1 MNILNALHI
10 RQFNSYYDKVRN
22 ILANQTGNRQTAL
35 ALARRAKPRLLVCAP
50 SNAAV
55 DNVILKIMENGFI
68 DGSGKRYNPSMIR
81 VGVGQ
86 SSSVKDVAL
95 ETKVDHILSEN
106 ADVQQLDN
114 SIAGFRLELQRI
126 SSDIVNCRKR
136 IHAITNAS
144 PWPLAKDWEIRI
156 DEDTFDESGR
166 CYFINHKEQ
175 KTTFECPPP
184 PEPGVTQFPP
194 RSMPEYRVYISRIVK
209 LVENFFTIKSN
220 LEQST
225 IVKGSMGNGSRHHEI
240 KQNLEQHLLNSV
252 HIVMT
257 TLGTAG
263 SRALSEGIDKFEV
276 VVVDE
281 AAQSVEPATL
291 AAMQLG
297 SRHCV
302 MVGDPQQLPATI
314 FNVSGK
320 NSKYDRSL
328 FQRLEEGML
337 FHFPFL
343 PLNPSMFI

>member
-1 MNILNALHI
+1 
-10 RQFNSYYDKVRN
+10 
-22 ILANQTGNRQTAL
+22 
-35 ALARRAKPRLLVCAP
+35 
-50 SNAAV
+50 
-55 DNVILKIMENGFI
+55 
-68 DGSGKRYNPSMIR
+68 
-81 VGVGQ
+81 
-86 SSSVKDVAL
+86 
-95 ETKVDHILSEN
+95 
-106 ADVQQLDN
+106 
-114 SIAGFRLELQRI
+114 
-126 SSDIVNCRKR
+126 
-136 IHAITNAS
+136 
-144 PWPLAKDWEIRI
+144 
-156 DEDTFDESGR
+156 
-166 CYFINHKEQ
+166 
-175 KTTFECPPP
+175 
-184 PEPGVTQFPP
+184 
-194 RSMPEYRVYISRIVK
+194 MPEYRVYISRIVK

-263 SRALSEGIDKFEV
+263 SRALSEGVDKFEV

-343 PLNPSMFI
+343 PFKPINVHLKSYELTPCPLF